1 MLVHLLRAETNQ
13 ISMFDIFHEILCC
26 ICFTYLYFLFAS
38 LICERMGQLPFFFFF
53 FANYKRTDKQTHT
66 KRNARKEEVALING
80 CLIWMV
86 QWVAKWLS
94 GSGCWLD
101 FSVSRGNR
109 M

>member
-1 MLVHLLRAETNQ
+1 MKYCVAYALLIYT
-13 ISMFDIFHEILCC
+13 F
-26 ICFTYLYFLFAS
+26 FLLLLFVNEWGN
-38 LICERMGQLPFFFFF
+38 CHFFFFF

-101 FSVSRGNR
+101 VSVSRGNR